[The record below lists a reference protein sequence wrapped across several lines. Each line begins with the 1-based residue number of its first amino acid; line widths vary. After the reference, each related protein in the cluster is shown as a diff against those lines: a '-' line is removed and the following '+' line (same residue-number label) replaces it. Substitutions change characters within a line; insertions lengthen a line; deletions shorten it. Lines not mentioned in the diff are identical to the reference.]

1 MKKIINKLPEKYKWT
16 IHNLIAHPI
25 SEIIHLLGN
34 TNLANKIHDCTI
46 PDEDLNENIDSV
58 MNPKRDD

>member
-34 TNLANKIHDCTI
+34 TNLAAKIHDCTI
-46 PDEDLNENIDSV
+46 PDEDLSENIDSI